1 MDLLTRYRRHV
12 WRVMLLE
19 EAACACFKLLNIRY
33 FQHDVELVAHLAASC
48 TLIAWDYQDT
58 EFSIQYLDT
67 KRNLEVATVGSTSV
81 VGFAPCCP
89 ASPRLPNAVRG
100 RTACANLPE
109 LAGVGQVGARAAQ
122 VNTHGDLSPHGQ
134 MAHT

>member
-1 MDLLTRYRRHV
+1 MPEGFLQLAR
-12 WRVMLLE
+12 
-19 EAACACFKLLNIRY
+19 
-33 FQHDVELVAHLAASC
+33 ELVALLTGSY
-48 TLIAWDYQDT
+48 TLFAWDSQHT
-58 EFSIQYLDT
+58 KFTIQFLDT
-67 KRNLEVATVGSTSV
+67 KRNLEVAPVGSTSV
-81 VGFAPCCP
+81 VGFAPRCP

-109 LAGVGQVGARAAQ
+109 LAGVGQVGARSAQ